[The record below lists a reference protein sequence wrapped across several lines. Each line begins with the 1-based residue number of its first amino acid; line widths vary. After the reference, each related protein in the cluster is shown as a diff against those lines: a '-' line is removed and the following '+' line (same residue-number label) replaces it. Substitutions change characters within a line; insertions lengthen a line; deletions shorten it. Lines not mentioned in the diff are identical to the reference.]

1 MNADM
6 IYLWANR
13 YHVEN
18 HLNKIKL
25 KSISFISNKKLF
37 DRTLPC
43 ILSTF

>member
-6 IYLWANR
+6 IYRWANR

-18 HLNKIKL
+18 KLNN
-25 KSISFISNKKLF
+25 FISNKKLF